1 MPKNKVEARFLKL
14 HQSLQLF
21 SKNFKCDKRRRTVPT
36 PTPSQRWF
44 KYHKY
49 CFIGC
54 LCPCDRVPLLDNET
68 SVAQKIV
75 KIKQELLLK
84 KDELS
89 TIKRRKTSVLD
100 IRPSAFAL
108 GSMLGVGII
117 TTLVVVIAIS
127 DLPLLGNKIKLW
139 HHKIRPRWFFCVYW
153 YDMVFKCMVYF
164 FFFHVRGRFVCQ
176 CFGPIN
182 CLVYYW

>member
-21 SKNFKCDKRRRTVPT
+21 SKNFKCDKRRRTVAT

-54 LCPCDRVPLLDNET
+54 LCPCDRIRPLLDNET

-84 KDELS
+84 KDKLS

-164 FFFHVRGRFVCQ
+164 FFLSCERKIRPSVFWS
-176 CFGPIN
+176 N
-182 CLVYYW
+182 

>member
-1 MPKNKVEARFLKL
+1 MANG
-14 HQSLQLF
+14 S
-21 SKNFKCDKRRRTVPT
+21 C
-36 PTPSQRWF
+36 PSPHPQRWF

-54 LCPCDRVPLLDNET
+54 LCPCDRIRPLLDNET

-84 KDELS
+84 KDKLS

-127 DLPLLGNKIKLW
+127 DLPLLSNQIKLW
-139 HHKIRPRWFFCVYW
+139 NHKIRPRWFFCVCW
-153 YDMVFKCMVYF
+153 YDKVFQCMVYF
-164 FFFHVRGRFVCQ
+164 FSFTWGRFVCQ

-182 CLVYYW
+182 CLVYTC

>member
-21 SKNFKCDKRRRTVPT
+21 SKKFKCDKRRRTVAI

-75 KIKQELLLK
+75 KIKQKLLLK

>member
-21 SKNFKCDKRRRTVPT
+21 SKNFKCDKRRRTVT

-139 HHKIRPRWFFCVYW
+139 HHKIRPRWFFFVFI
-153 YDMVFKCMVYF
+153 DMIWFSNVWSIF
-164 FFFHVRGRFVCQ
+164 FSFMWEEDSSVSV
-176 CFGPIN
+176 
-182 CLVYYW
+182 LVQLIA

>member
-1 MPKNKVEARFLKL
+1 MRQTMANGSF
-14 HQSLQLF
+14 
-21 SKNFKCDKRRRTVPT
+21 
-36 PTPSQRWF
+36 PSPHPQRWF

-54 LCPCDRVPLLDNET
+54 LCPCDRIRPLLDNET

-84 KDELS
+84 KGELS

-127 DLPLLGNKIKLW
+127 DLPLLSKLGN
-139 HHKIRPRWFFCVYW
+139 HKIRPRWFFFVFV
-153 YDMVFKCMVYF
+153 DMIRFSNVWSIF
-164 FFFHVRGRFVCQ
+164 FSFTWEEDSSVSV
-176 CFGPIN
+176 
-182 CLVYYW
+182 LVQLIA